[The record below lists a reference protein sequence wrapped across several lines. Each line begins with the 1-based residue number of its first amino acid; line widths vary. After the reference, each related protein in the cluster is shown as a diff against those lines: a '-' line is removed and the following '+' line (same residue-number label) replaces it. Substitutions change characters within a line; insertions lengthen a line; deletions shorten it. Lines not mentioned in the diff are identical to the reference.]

1 MGVVCQPSTFTSLEL
16 GYVFKPDGDGGGGG
30 EVLPVQG

>member
-16 GYVFKPDGDGGGGG
+16 GYVFKPDGCGGG